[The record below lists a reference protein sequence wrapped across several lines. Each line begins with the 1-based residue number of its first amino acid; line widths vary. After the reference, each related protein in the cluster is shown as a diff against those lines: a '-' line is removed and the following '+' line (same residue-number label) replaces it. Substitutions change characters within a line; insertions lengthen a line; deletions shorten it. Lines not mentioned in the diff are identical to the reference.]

1 MSASGQVSAK
11 PPGFCAVGGGQP
23 AAGAAVLVAVLRLSQ
38 PSRVFPGLCPEPQ
51 AAPRP
56 LCTRHRSL
64 LLSPRAILVCS
75 DGKPERDSRGA
86 AAGLPKPLGGAWGM
100 AGHAVTVLKSSLEV
114 WGVFVC
120 GGGHTDTPSPSFCHL
135 EGPDHGGGLPLNEP
149 LDAAGSTQSSAGG
162 TSSSTGLTDQDEAF
176 RLR

>member
-11 PPGFCAVGGGQP
+11 NPGFSAVGGGGQP
-23 AAGAAVLVAVLRLSQ
+23 VAGAAALVAVLRLSQ

-56 LCTRHRSL
+56 PCTRHRSL
-64 LLSPRAILVCS
+64 LLSPRVTLVCS
-75 DGKPERDSRGA
+75 DGKTERYSCGA
-86 AAGLPKPLGGAWGM
+86 AAGLPKPLGG
-100 AGHAVTVLKSSLEV
+100 
-114 WGVFVC
+114 
-120 GGGHTDTPSPSFCHL
+120 GGGRSDCAEEQPGGLGGFCLWRWATDPPSPSFCHL

-176 RLR
+176 RSH

>member
-11 PPGFCAVGGGQP
+11 TPGFCAVGGGGQP
-23 AAGAAVLVAVLRLSQ
+23 VAEAAVLVAVLRLSQ
-38 PSRVFPGLCPEPQ
+38 PSTVCPGLCPEPQ

-64 LLSPRAILVCS
+64 LLSPPAILVCS
-75 DGKPERDSRGA
+75 DGKPEWDSRGA
-86 AAGLPKPLGGAWGM
+86 AAGLPKPSGGAWGP

-120 GGGHTDTPSPSFCHL
+120 GGGHLDT
-135 EGPDHGGGLPLNEP
+135 
-149 LDAAGSTQSSAGG
+149 
-162 TSSSTGLTDQDEAF
+162 AF
-176 RLR
+176 SLLLAPGRT